1 MRGAEIPTAN
11 VASTR
16 TDIRGTDFTGAN
28 ISGAGSGMRGA
39 EIPGAAKSG
48 ARSGMSS
55 AGVRDACVCRAGSHG
70 GRNEGFG
77 MDRRNAFETAV
88 HDGEDL
94 WLQEF
99 DQID

>member
-1 MRGAEIPTAN
+1 
-11 VASTR
+11 
-16 TDIRGTDFTGAN
+16 
-28 ISGAGSGMRGA
+28 
-39 EIPGAAKSG
+39 
-48 ARSGMSS
+48 MSS
-55 AGVRDACVCRAGSHG
+55 AGIRDACVCRAGSHG
-70 GRNEGFG
+70 GCNESFG